1 MLELVLLI
9 IKVAAK
15 FKEAQILNEA

>member
-15 FKEAQILNEA
+15 FNEAQILNEA